1 MEIHVQDLGTTR
13 QLSVVR
19 QSLILA
25 SQPLARLIQCLTCN
39 LGGGRL
45 ERILSSL
52 AREWLR
58 ITNGLLIVEDPEPA
72 PRSPNKLMRVNG
84 AERRKVVRALLGSKR
99 RTEVLVR

>member
-1 MEIHVQDLGTTR
+1 MWHR
-13 QLSVVR
+13 R
-19 QSLILA
+19 APNLA
-25 SQPLARLIQCLTCN
+25 PPVGR
-39 LGGGRL
+39 RL

-84 AERRKVVRALLGSKR
+84 AERRKVVGALSGSKR
-99 RTEVLVR
+99 RTEILVR

>member
-1 MEIHVQDLGTTR
+1 MLTR
-13 QLSVVR
+13 QNRKSNVEPRCPEFCPPV
-19 QSLILA
+19 
-25 SQPLARLIQCLTCN
+25 
-39 LGGGRL
+39 GGRL

-84 AERRKVVRALLGSKR
+84 AERRKVVRARKGSKR
-99 RTEVLVR
+99 RGHIETKRRRNCA

>member
-1 MEIHVQDLGTTR
+1 MSNH
-13 QLSVVR
+13 
-19 QSLILA
+19 
-25 SQPLARLIQCLTCN
+25 PLPNSAPPV
-39 LGGGRL
+39 GGRL

-84 AERRKVVRALLGSKR
+84 AERRKVVRALSGSKR
-99 RTEVLVR
+99 RTEILVW